1 MTSMIEIKNLTFQY
15 KHKRVF
21 DQANMHIDD
30 SGVYGLVAPNG
41 TGKTTLLRLIVGLVK
56 QSSGNILINN
66 EKNSRSN
73 VFKTV
78 AYFDDASS
86 FSGMMKGRD
95 YVDLVAK
102 VHDLDQSN
110 VETMM
115 EKLGVSTFID
125 KKIRT
130 YSMGMKQR
138 LQITLVLLVDTPIIL
153 LDEPLN
159 GLDPTS
165 LDIVQKAIFDLGKR
179 GKLVIVSSHNLAELA
194 RVTDVGIFINH
205 RHLEIEK
212 FKDYHHLKDQY
223 AQLLQ

>member
-1 MTSMIEIKNLTFQY
+1 MPQ
-15 KHKRVF
+15 
-21 DQANMHIDD
+21 
-30 SGVYGLVAPNG
+30 
-41 TGKTTLLRLIVGLVK
+41 
-56 QSSGNILINN
+56 
-66 EKNSRSN
+66 
-73 VFKTV
+73 
-78 AYFDDASS
+78 
-86 FSGMMKGRD
+86 
-95 YVDLVAK
+95 
-102 VHDLDQSN
+102 
-110 VETMM
+110 
-115 EKLGVSTFID
+115 FID

-205 RHLEIEK
+205 QHLEIEK
-212 FKDYHHLKDQY
+212 FKDYRHLKDQY

>member
-95 YVDLVAK
+95 
-102 VHDLDQSN
+102 
-110 VETMM
+110 
-115 EKLGVSTFID
+115 
-125 KKIRT
+125 
-130 YSMGMKQR
+130 
-138 LQITLVLLVDTPIIL
+138 
-153 LDEPLN
+153 
-159 GLDPTS
+159 
-165 LDIVQKAIFDLGKR
+165 
-179 GKLVIVSSHNLAELA
+179 
-194 RVTDVGIFINH
+194 
-205 RHLEIEK
+205 
-212 FKDYHHLKDQY
+212 
-223 AQLLQ
+223 

>member
-110 VETMM
+110 VEAMM
-115 EKLGVSTFID
+115 AKLGVSKFID

-179 GKLVIVSSHNLAELA
+179 
-194 RVTDVGIFINH
+194 
-205 RHLEIEK
+205 
-212 FKDYHHLKDQY
+212 
-223 AQLLQ
+223 